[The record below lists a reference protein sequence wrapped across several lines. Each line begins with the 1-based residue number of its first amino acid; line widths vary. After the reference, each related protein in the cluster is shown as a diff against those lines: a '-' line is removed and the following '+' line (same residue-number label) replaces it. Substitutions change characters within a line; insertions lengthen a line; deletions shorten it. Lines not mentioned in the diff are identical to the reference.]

1 MAFEEL
7 DEMIVSEDSNLM
19 GDIDAIIEEVEEAID
34 DIYYGD
40 DEHDN
45 DIIDLLIG
53 DEEVVEDDSADS
65 YDLLGCDGE
74 DNCCGGEEECL
85 GDEEYIGFTDIS
97 DELAIEAVN
106 AYTVDA
112 IIEAV
117 LEGDIEND

>member
-7 DEMIVSEDSNLM
+7 DEITVSEDSNLM
-19 GDIDAIIEEVEEAID
+19 GNIDAIIEEVEEAID

-40 DEHDN
+40 NEHDN

-53 DEEVVEDDSADS
+53 DEKVGEDDNADS

-74 DNCCGGEEECL
+74 ENCCD
-85 GDEEYIGFTDIS
+85 GDEDCLDDGEYIGFTDIS